1 MVVDSTLGRVRQV
14 VSVGLMRSFE
24 SSSSSL
30 ELEMESLLERRLL
43 RMRCVMVEMIPILA
57 GLGWN

>member
-57 GLGWN
+57 GLG

>member
-30 ELEMESLLERRLL
+30 ELEMERLLERRLL

-57 GLGWN
+57 GLG